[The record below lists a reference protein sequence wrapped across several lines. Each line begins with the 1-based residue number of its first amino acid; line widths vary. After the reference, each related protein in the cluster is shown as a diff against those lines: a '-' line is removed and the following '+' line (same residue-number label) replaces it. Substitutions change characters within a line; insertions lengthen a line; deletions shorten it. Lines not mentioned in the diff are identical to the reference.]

1 MSVATLSFPKAFRVK
16 FSHIE
21 RWNVS
26 LFKVGNWH
34 WEKEII
40 QPISAFTKP
49 ITEPLTFE
57 EAQQKGIPII
67 SKITFTGELVL
78 KESSEYTSYKG
89 RLFLVRPQS
98 IIFSKINARRGC
110 IFYVPEGHRV
120 FAVSGEYPVLA
131 LFSKHAI
138 GEYVNLA
145 LRVGPAK
152 ENLLGG
158 ASGMAKARTYLEDF
172 QKVKIPLPSLD
183 TQERIVAAW
192 QQARVKIAQSQVQ
205 VTELE
210 KQIYSYVSQKLGRKK
225 NNSTR
230 PRFFSLKW
238 QEVDRWGVEIAWNT
252 KYQLTDSQYPT
263 RTIGELCKIGSGGT
277 PSRERPNYFGGNILW
292 VKTTEVLNEIILD
305 TEEKITELGLNNSSA
320 KIYPAGSLII
330 AMYGQGATRGRTAK
344 LGVAAATNQAC
355 AVLHEFAK
363 EIDPDYLWYYLM
375 SEYDNLRL
383 QASGNNQPN
392 LNAAMIANYIVPIPP
407 LEVQK
412 EIVHYVEK
420 GRLRICQEKEAVAK
434 LAEEAER
441 EVERMILGLEKP

>member
-1 MSVATLSFPKAFRVK
+1 M
-16 FSHIE
+16 
-21 RWNVS
+21 
-26 LFKVGNWH
+26 
-34 WEKEII
+34 
-40 QPISAFTKP
+40 
-49 ITEPLTFE
+49 
-57 EAQQKGIPII
+57 
-67 SKITFTGELVL
+67 
-78 KESSEYTSYKG
+78 
-89 RLFLVRPQS
+89 
-98 IIFSKINARRGC
+98 
-110 IFYVPEGHRV
+110 
-120 FAVSGEYPVLA
+120 
-131 LFSKHAI
+131 
-138 GEYVNLA
+138 
-145 LRVGPAK
+145 
-152 ENLLGG
+152 
-158 ASGMAKARTYLEDF
+158 
-172 QKVKIPLPSLD
+172 
-183 TQERIVAAW
+183 
-192 QQARVKIAQSQVQ
+192 
-205 VTELE
+205 
-210 KQIYSYVSQKLGRKK
+210 
-225 NNSTR
+225 
-230 PRFFSLKW
+230 KW

>member
-172 QKVKIPLPSLD
+172 QKVKIPLH
-183 TQERIVAAW
+183 
-192 QQARVKIAQSQVQ
+192 
-205 VTELE
+205 
-210 KQIYSYVSQKLGRKK
+210 
-225 NNSTR
+225 
-230 PRFFSLKW
+230 
-238 QEVDRWGVEIAWNT
+238 
-252 KYQLTDSQYPT
+252 
-263 RTIGELCKIGSGGT
+263 GS
-277 PSRERPNYFGGNILW
+277 R
-292 VKTTEVLNEIILD
+292 
-305 TEEKITELGLNNSSA
+305 
-320 KIYPAGSLII
+320 
-330 AMYGQGATRGRTAK
+330 
-344 LGVAAATNQAC
+344 
-355 AVLHEFAK
+355 HE
-363 EIDPDYLWYYLM
+363 
-375 SEYDNLRL
+375 
-383 QASGNNQPN
+383 
-392 LNAAMIANYIVPIPP
+392 
-407 LEVQK
+407 
-412 EIVHYVEK
+412 
-420 GRLRICQEKEAVAK
+420 
-434 LAEEAER
+434 
-441 EVERMILGLEKP
+441 